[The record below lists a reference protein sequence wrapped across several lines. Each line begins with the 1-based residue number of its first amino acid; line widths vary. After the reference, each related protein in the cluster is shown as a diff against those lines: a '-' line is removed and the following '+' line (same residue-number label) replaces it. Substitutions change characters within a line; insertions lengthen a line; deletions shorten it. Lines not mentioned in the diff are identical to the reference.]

1 LGSRDREGCRRL
13 SSAGEVWEVEFAG
26 HRRGGGQAD
35 DARQPRRGSSHG
47 PSANVPSNGCLI
59 PRPVK
64 DCHSVLTLSSISV
77 PSPLLV
83 FSQATA
89 RRNASR
95 AISLLAQRRSD
106 RDEVERFLADRDA
119 QQHSA
124 GD

>member
-1 LGSRDREGCRRL
+1 
-13 SSAGEVWEVEFAG
+13 
-26 HRRGGGQAD
+26 
-35 DARQPRRGSSHG
+35 
-47 PSANVPSNGCLI
+47 
-59 PRPVK
+59 VK

-89 RRNASR
+89 RRNAAR

-124 GD
+124 VD